1 MKYVQKCPT
10 NQTMSQRKFEFW
22 KNGINSKLK
31 HRKAHNSIL
40 SGGFGY
46 PVREIDGNGRDSRI
60 IRESWHVWTK
70 CMKEISGEIDFGST

>member
-1 MKYVQKCPT
+1 
-10 NQTMSQRKFEFW
+10 MSQRKFEFW

-46 PVREIDGNGRDSRI
+46 AVREIDGNGRDSRI